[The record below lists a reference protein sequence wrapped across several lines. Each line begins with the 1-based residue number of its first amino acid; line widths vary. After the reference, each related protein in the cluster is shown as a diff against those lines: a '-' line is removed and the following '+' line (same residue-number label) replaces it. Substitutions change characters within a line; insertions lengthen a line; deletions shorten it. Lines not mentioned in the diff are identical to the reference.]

1 MYECVCVI
9 IIIYLII
16 FIIKKFSY
24 KNRELNDSTLLIRQ
38 RAVMSL
44 CDYLHDPEHIAE
56 ALRCGK
62 NMLFTSFAVC
72 VLLQKEKEREVKCG
86 KNKRKDLL
94 FDVKQRQKKK
104 GDHSKC
110 FKVYQ

>member
-1 MYECVCVI
+1 MCVCYYYYLFN
-9 IIIYLII
+9 YLII
-16 FIIKKFSY
+16 FIIHFFSY

-62 NMLFTSFAVC
+62 NMLFTS
-72 VLLQKEKEREVKCG
+72 LLFVFFFKRKKKEK
-86 KNKRKDLL
+86 
-94 FDVKQRQKKK
+94 
-104 GDHSKC
+104 
-110 FKVYQ
+110 